1 MGPQTPVVA
10 IVNKEGEVGDKSD
23 NNKSLGVGG
32 TLLLGSFPPGRGERS
47 GFDGVA
53 FGEDVGDRGEE
64 EETELA
70 VAEDMRQGRTG

>member
-10 IVNKEGEVGDKSD
+10 IVNKEGEVGDKRD

-32 TLLLGSFPPGRGERS
+32 ALFLGAFPPGRGERR
-47 GFDGVA
+47 GFVGVT
-53 FGEDVGDRGEE
+53 FDEDVGDRGEE

-70 VAEDMRQGRTG
+70 VAEDIRQGRTG